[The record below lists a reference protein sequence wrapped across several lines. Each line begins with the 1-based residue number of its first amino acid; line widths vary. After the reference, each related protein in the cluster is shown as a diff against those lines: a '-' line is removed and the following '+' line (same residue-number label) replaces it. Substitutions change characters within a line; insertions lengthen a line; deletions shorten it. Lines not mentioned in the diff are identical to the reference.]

1 MAPLFWTGKL
11 SPPMR
16 LLANANCLLA
26 WITGAARDTEA
37 MHRHMKSGYDGE
49 MSDDVRRYDEL
60 CLNQYSRI
68 ARRLLD
74 GVDVNGRDVVD
85 IGCGTGAL
93 AFECLARGAKSVMCA
108 DVSKLMLDM
117 CRKKAHERSYGD
129 GRIAFHLIGGASG
142 QLESGRFDAALSSM
156 VLGMVPDPEAIVS
169 DAARL
174 VRPGGVVAVASHG
187 PEYDWEPTDAAF
199 RAIPKRYV
207 LGYRI
212 EFWPQSEKAVHD
224 LLEGA
229 GLTGV
234 RTGRHGWTLEF
245 DDPGDAFDFFCTS
258 SSAFWY
264 AKIPVDARGWVA
276 AQIKR
281 GFRRR
286 GVDRVTHDIV
296 FGCGRKA
303 TS

>member
-1 MAPLFWTGKL
+1 
-11 SPPMR
+11 MR

-26 WITGAARDTEA
+26 WITGSARDTEA

-49 MSDDVRRYDEL
+49 MSDDIKRYDEL
-60 CLNQYSRI
+60 CLDQYSRI
-68 ARRLLD
+68 AQRLLD
-74 GVDVNGRDVVD
+74 GVDVDGLDVVD

-108 DVSKLMLDM
+108 DVSNLMLEM
-117 CRKKAHERSYGD
+117 CRRKARERSYGD
-129 GRIAFHLIGGASG
+129 DRIAFHLIGSTSG
-142 QLESGRFDAALSSM
+142 RLEPGRFDAALSSM
-156 VLGMVPDPEAIVS
+156 VLGMVPDPEAILN
-169 DAARL
+169 DAMCL
-174 VRPGGVVAVASHG
+174 VRPRGTVAVATHG

-224 LLEGA
+224 LFEGA
-229 GLTGV
+229 SLADV
-234 RTGRHGWTLEF
+234 RTGRHRWTLEF
-245 DDPGDAFDFFCTS
+245 DDPGGTFDFFCTS

-264 AKIPVDARGWVA
+264 AKIPVAARERVA
-276 AQIKR
+276 TQIKR

-296 FGCGRKA
+296 FAYGRKA
-303 TS
+303 TSIGGPSG